1 MFIVTT
7 YDVLSSDGRYK
18 SREEDADDSVRN
30 AAHVLASRLSSLL
43 NLFGHRPKIT
53 SGYRTPAA
61 NKAAGG
67 AKKSSHLEGRA
78 CDFSDPGGKFAAWCA
93 ANEYYL
99 DQFGLWMEDPS
110 ATKGWVHIQSRPAAN
125 RIFKP

>member
-1 MFIVTT
+1 MFIVTA

-18 SREEDADDSVRN
+18 SREEDADDAVRN
-30 AAHVLASRLSSLL
+30 AAHVLATRLSSLL
-43 NLFGHRPKIT
+43 NLFGSRPKIT

-78 CDFSDPGGKFAAWCA
+78 ADFADKDGKFAAWCVE
-93 ANEYYL
+93 NEYYL
-99 DQFGLWMEDPS
+99 EQFGLWMEDPA
-110 ATKGWVHIQSRPAAN
+110 ATKGWVHLQSRPAGA